1 VIYDWAEMI
10 RARNEANE
18 RTAVERILD
27 AAADGPRKAERAI
40 GSVLG
45 LAVVL
50 VMAGYV
56 LGRR

>member
-1 VIYDWAEMI
+1 MIYDWAEMI
-10 RARNEANE
+10 RARNEANR
-18 RTAVERILD
+18 RTAVDRILD
-27 AAADGPRKAERAI
+27 AAADGPRKAERAL